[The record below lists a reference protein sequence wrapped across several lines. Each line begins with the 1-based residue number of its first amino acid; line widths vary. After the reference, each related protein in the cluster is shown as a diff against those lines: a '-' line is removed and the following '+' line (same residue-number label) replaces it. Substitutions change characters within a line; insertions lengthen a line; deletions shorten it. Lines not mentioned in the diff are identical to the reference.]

1 MYKRQI
7 HNAGNEKSE
16 HDGVHRFFV
25 GKNAHVKYVE
35 KHYGEGDGGGE
46 RVLNPT
52 TILELEE
59 NAVCELEMVQIK
71 GVDSTVRETTA
82 NLARGAK
89 IIVTERL
96 MTHGHQ
102 MARSDMEVNLNGE
115 GSSAQIVSRSVGRD
129 ESQQIFNPRA
139 VGNDACAAH
148 IQCDSIIMDAAHIR
162 SIPEIDAKHAQAQII
177 HEAVSYTHLLMNYDI
192 MRESM
197 LQGFNTYDTYS
208 VLSHVLLPEGFA
220 IKLGLKHRVEKTVLR
235 NALIGR
241 FGEQEE
247 HIHPGVRTVDGSYT
261 QLELEYR
268 GARLDVRSSAA
279 GREQYLL
286 IEPKNEKC
294 RELILFMKCGF
305 LWNKPGAAY
314 VREDCVEGVTDS
326 GSIRVYTVSYTHLDV
341 YKRQRRDDGH

>member
-1 MYKRQI
+1 MISKIDFELLETIAGLHEIPAGAYNIRKNSEGAGRQSTENITITTKEDKPGIDIHIKPGTKNESVHIPVIITEAGITETVYNDFYIGEGADVLIVAGCGI

-177 HEAVSYTHLLMNYDI
+177 HEAAIGRINNDQLVKLMSFGMDEQEAEEVI
-192 MRESM
+192 I
-197 LQGFNTYDTYS
+197 QGF
-208 VLSHVLLPEGFA
+208 
-220 IKLGLKHRVEKTVLR
+220 LR
-235 NALIGR
+235 
-241 FGEQEE
+241 
-247 HIHPGVRTVDGSYT
+247 
-261 QLELEYR
+261 
-268 GARLDVRSSAA
+268 
-279 GREQYLL
+279 
-286 IEPKNEKC
+286 
-294 RELILFMKCGF
+294 
-305 LWNKPGAAY
+305 
-314 VREDCVEGVTDS
+314 
-326 GSIRVYTVSYTHLDV
+326 
-341 YKRQRRDDGH
+341 